1 MAYEDIPENASSEDI
16 LQALGD
22 QPGST
27 NPYTEK
33 GTLQELSIRDDIS
46 ALMQD
51 YYGEDPAID
60 FQTSATPGLADSE
73 QAVIDEI
80 FGTGTKTP
88 PPATQEGQKKDEDS
102 RSAAFSLPASPLGRY
117 RSKLSDLKGQTETYL
132 DKASEADTQRL
143 EAERKLH
150 TDIKTLEDA
159 RTERI
164 RKEKEELKKAEDIRQ
179 KALTKAR
186 TDISDAADMV
196 LNSEI
201 DPNRIYKS
209 TGQKVGAALAMA
221 LGAAGSALTGTENGA
236 MRILQTAI
244 DRDIAAQRME
254 IDGLKFI
261 VGQKQNAYSMLREQ
275 HGDDRKVEELMRAM
289 AHQHIDNQ
297 IQALKTQY
305 NLDANQSRLTAI
317 EAKNKAEMA
326 KVDERY
332 ATLLF
337 NGEMAEWSTN
347 MSLLGRP
354 GSGKTGDLGLSA
366 GLERQLSGSLM
377 SKKMIEDLIKASP
390 DTNPVGWDGSMI
402 SDGAWYGDSKA
413 FANKSD
419 RLATRIVA
427 ALSGA
432 DFTETQLEELK
443 RSMPKWGDRN
453 STKVRKLNDI
463 LKEVNQQIN
472 IIGSLVPLDKKEE
485 FNARFG
491 DKSLQIKGIE

>member
-1 MAYEDIPENASSEDI
+1 MAIEHDTWAMQQEREKNALDELSGAELPVGESN
-16 LQALGD
+16 Q
-22 QPGST
+22 
-27 NPYTEK
+27 
-33 GTLQELSIRDDIS
+33 TLQELSTNLDMEG
-46 ALMQD
+46 LMQD
-51 YYGEDPAID
+51 YYGGDMSLGRDPD
-60 FQTSATPGLADSE
+60 GGLSL
-73 QAVIDEI
+73 IDEAI
-80 FGTGTKTP
+80 EDAFGTKTP

-117 RSKLSDLKGQTETYL
+117 RSKLAGLSTQTQTYL

-143 EAERKLH
+143 KAERDLH

-164 RKEKEELKKAEDIRQ
+164 QKEKEELKKAEDIRQ

-186 TDISDAADMV
+186 TDISDAVDMV

-354 GSGKTGDLGLSA
+354 GSGKTGDLGMSVDLTSKLNGA
-366 GLERQLSGSLM
+366 LM
-377 SKKMIEDLIKASP
+377 SKKMIEDLIKDAPGTSAI
-390 DTNPVGWDGSMI
+390 GFDGSI
-402 SDGAWYGDSKA
+402 GTGGAFYGNNAA
-413 FANKSD
+413 FENKRD
-419 RLATRIVA
+419 RLAMRIVN

-432 DFTETQLEELK
+432 NFTESQLEEVR
-443 RSMPKWGDRN
+443 RSLPKWHDKDK
-453 STKVRKLNDI
+453 TKVRM
-463 LKEVNQQIN
+463 LKDMLGEIEQQIG
-472 IIGSLVPLDKKEE
+472 IIGSLVPLDKQEE
-485 FNARFG
+485 FNARFMPQ
-491 DKSLQIKGIE
+491 DESQQIKGI